1 MTASPPD
8 GPPEGQIHIMVNTQY
23 IKDFSFESP
32 NAPQIFTHLTAQP
45 DLNVGVNVQT
55 RPVGEGSYE
64 VVLLLKLEAKAG
76 DKTAFIAELAYGGV
90 LTIPTVPGEQLKYL
104 LLVEAPRLLFPFA
117 RSIIANVVSD
127 GGFPPL
133 LIHPIDFAAMYQA
146 QTAQMDKPAEGS
158 A

>member
-1 MTASPPD
+1 MTALSPD
-8 GPPEGQIHIMVNTQY
+8 GAPAAPVQIAVNNQY

-32 NAPQIFTHLTAQP
+32 GAPQVFAQLTAMP
-45 DLNVGVNVQT
+45 ALNVGVNVQT
-55 RPVGEGSYE
+55 RTLAENIYE
-64 VVLLLKLEAKAG
+64 VVLMLKLEAKAG

-90 LTIPTVPGEQLKYL
+90 ITVPPVPEEALRFV

-117 RSIIANVVSD
+117 RSIVANAVSD

-133 LIHPIDFAAMYQA
+133 LINPIDFVALYQSQA
-146 QTAQMDKPAEGS
+146 VQMERPAEGS